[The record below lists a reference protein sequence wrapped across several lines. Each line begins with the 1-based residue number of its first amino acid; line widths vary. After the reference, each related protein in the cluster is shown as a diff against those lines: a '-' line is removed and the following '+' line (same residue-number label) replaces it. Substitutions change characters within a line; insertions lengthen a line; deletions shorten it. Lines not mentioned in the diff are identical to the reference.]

1 VRPLKSAI
9 LRETLAS
16 PTHSRSTPEDD
27 AVGTGMRGF
36 VCMIAYTNYATDARV
51 RREAETL
58 ASHGFR
64 VRCLALNT
72 GAPSGTVLNGVEVR
86 ELGVRKYRGK
96 SAFAYLGSYIRFTLA
111 ASVACLRLLARRE
124 LDVLHVHN
132 IPDFLVLAGVLPRL
146 AGKKVILDVHDS
158 VPETFATKFSGGS
171 AVWKALCL
179 EERLSALVAHK
190 VICVNHPQ
198 RDTLVAR
205 GIPGSKTHVAMN
217 IADPS
222 IFATSSGSARSQP
235 SPGRFNLVYH
245 GTMAD
250 RLGVDL
256 IIRAT
261 AQLRGRVPNL
271 RLHLW
276 GHGDDLPRYQ
286 QLAEELGVE
295 DAVFFKPDG
304 YPLQELPSRLSSMDL
319 GVVGNRRSAACD
331 LMLPVKLLEYVSLG
345 IPAVAPRLKTIG
357 HYFSDDMVAFYEPEN
372 VQSLTDAIYRL
383 YVEPATGRM
392 QAGRARRFLGEY
404 GWERH
409 GAEFVN
415 FYRNVVEN

>member
-1 VRPLKSAI
+1 
-9 LRETLAS
+9 
-16 PTHSRSTPEDD
+16 
-27 AVGTGMRGF
+27 
-36 VCMIAYTNYATDARV
+36 MIAYTNYATDARV

-64 VRCLALNT
+64 VRCLALKT
-72 GAPSGTVLNGVEVR
+72 GTRPSNTVLNGVEVL

-96 SAFAYLGSYIRFTLA
+96 SALAYIGSYVRFTLA
-111 ASVACLRLLARRE
+111 ASVACLRLLARRQ

-146 AGKKVILDVHDS
+146 AGTKVILDVHDS

-171 AVWKALCL
+171 AVWNALCL

-205 GIPGSKTHVAMN
+205 GIPLSKTLVSMN

-222 IFATSSGSARSQP
+222 IFTPSSASARSQP

-245 GTMAD
+245 GTMAE

-261 AQLRGRVPNL
+261 AQLRERVPNL

-276 GHGDDLPRYQ
+276 GQGDDLPRFQ

-295 DAVFFKPDG
+295 DAVCFKPEG

-357 HYFSDDMVAFYEPEN
+357 HYFSDDMVTFYEPED
-372 VQSLTDAIYRL
+372 VQSLADAIQRL
-383 YVEPATGRM
+383 YGEPATRRM
-392 QAGRARRFLGEY
+392 QAGRASGFLGDY
-404 GWERH
+404 GWDRQGPEL
-409 GAEFVN
+409 VN
-415 FYRNVVEN
+415 FYQTLLEN

>member
-1 VRPLKSAI
+1 MRASTAGGPATLPSIMPLPSKPQGRTVPAGI
-9 LRETLAS
+9 
-16 PTHSRSTPEDD
+16 
-27 AVGTGMRGF
+27 RGC

-58 ASHGFR
+58 VSHGFR
-64 VRCLALNT
+64 VRCLALKT
-72 GAPSGTVLNGVEVR
+72 GARPANTVLNGVEVL

-96 SAFAYLGSYIRFTLA
+96 SALAYIGSYVRFTLA

-146 AGKKVILDVHDS
+146 AGTKVILDVHDS
-158 VPETFATKFSGGS
+158 VPETFSAKFSGGS
-171 AVWKALCL
+171 AVWNALCL
-179 EERLSALVAHK
+179 EESLSALVAHK

-205 GIPGSKTHVAMN
+205 GIPLCKTLVSMN

-222 IFATSSGSARSQP
+222 IFTPSFGSARSK
-235 SPGRFNLVYH
+235 SSAGSFNLVYH
-245 GTMAD
+245 GTMAE

-276 GHGDDLPRYQ
+276 GQGDDLPRFQ
-286 QLAEELGVE
+286 QLAKELGVE
-295 DAVFFKPDG
+295 DAVFFKPEG
-304 YPLQELPSRLSSMDL
+304 CPLQELPSRLSSMDL
-319 GVVGNRRSAACD
+319 GVVGNRRGAACD

-345 IPAVAPRLKTIG
+345 IPAVAPRLKAIK
-357 HYFSDDMVAFYEPEN
+357 HYFSDDMVGFYEPED
-372 VQSLTDAIYRL
+372 VPSLADAIERL
-383 YVEPATGRM
+383 YSEPATGRM
-392 QAGRARRFLGEY
+392 QAGRAQGFLGEY
-404 GWERH
+404 GWDRQGTEL
-409 GAEFVN
+409 VN
-415 FYRNVVEN
+415 LYQTLLEN